1 MVHIAQHLKRL
12 LPSKK
17 QILFSWEELSQNFV
31 NFAFNSLSFFEWTAA
46 VKCISISVVYITPTS
61 AVTRRMRSSSCI
73 YHKHVKNMQF
83 PSDLQK
89 HKVLT
94 TEETSVCAKM

>member
-1 MVHIAQHLKRL
+1 ML
-12 LPSKK
+12 L
-17 QILFSWEELSQNFV
+17 
-31 NFAFNSLSFFEWTAA
+31 
-46 VKCISISVVYITPTS
+46 CSVLVYLYITPAS
-61 AVTRRMRSSSCI
+61 AVTRRMRSSSRI

-94 TEETSVCAKM
+94 TEETSVCVKM